1 MPLVIILLDMKAK
14 VIQVKRYQLNDF
26 KALGERKIWLLMT
39 INFMSSK
46 DTKHVLCIQSVI
58 T

>member
-1 MPLVIILLDMKAK
+1 MSLVIILLDMKPK
-14 VIQVKRYQLNDF
+14 VIQVKRYQLNDL

-46 DTKHVLCIQSVI
+46 DTKYVLCIQRVI

>member
-14 VIQVKRYQLNDF
+14 VIQVKRYQLNDL

-46 DTKHVLCIQSVI
+46 DTKHVLCIQRVI

>member
-1 MPLVIILLDMKAK
+1 MKAK
-14 VIQVKRYQLNDF
+14 VIQVKRYQLNDL

-46 DTKHVLCIQSVI
+46 DTKHVLCIQRVI